1 MAKETPDA
9 PSWRRRQFCVRDLCR
24 RASVLAGMV
33 AGQRWTL
40 RRADGVGCPVT
51 LCEAAGWLP
60 FIRHEGAYWYP
71 AAPWQLSITL
81 TLRSCVLVVVMEE
94 LLWAETK
101 RLQMLKFTVNLTNRD
116 LIGCFC
122 SSLSVSGQVIHSSS
136 SLIRKDHWFVTTKT
150 HSMSFN

>member
-1 MAKETPDA
+1 MLLHEGEGSSVWETHA
-9 PSWRRRQFCVRDLCR
+9 VGQVSWLGWLQGRDEHCVVRMGLAVLWHCVRP
-24 RASVLAGMV
+24 LADFPSYGMKELIDS
-33 AGQRWTL
+33 QRL
-40 RRADGVGCPVT
+40 S
-51 LCEAAGWLP
+51 
-60 FIRHEGAYWYP
+60 
-71 AAPWQLSITL
+71 WQLSITL